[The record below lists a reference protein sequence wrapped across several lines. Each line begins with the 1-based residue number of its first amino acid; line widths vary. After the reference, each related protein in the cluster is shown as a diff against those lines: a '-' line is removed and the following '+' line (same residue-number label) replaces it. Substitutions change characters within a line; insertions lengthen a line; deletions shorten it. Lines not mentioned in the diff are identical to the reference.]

1 MSTVE
6 ESYLVGLIG
15 SGVLV
20 SLTPPLHEHEADAL
34 GLRYLYRPLD
44 LDAIGRTPA
53 QIGELLADGAALGYN
68 GFNITHPCKQ
78 EVVQHLDE
86 LSPAAIAIGAA
97 NTVLIREG
105 RFRGDNT
112 DVSGFAAAMSSGLP
126 GADLKS
132 VVLLGAGGAGAA
144 VSHALL
150 CSGVKQ
156 LVIVDIDQ
164 PRAEQRVAEMAAQ
177 FPEATLVASVPDE
190 LPALLPGASG
200 LVNATYTG
208 MHNHP
213 GMPVPVDLLR
223 PDLWVADVVYRPIVT
238 ELVAAASALG
248 CAVLD
253 GGYMA
258 TAQAADTF
266 QLITG
271 IEPDRDRMRAHFL
284 ELIAQGR

>member
-53 QIGELLADGAALGYN
+53 QIGELLAEGAALGYN
-68 GFNITHPCKQ
+68 GFNVTHPCKQ
-78 EVVQHLDE
+78 EVVEHLDE
-86 LSPAAIAIGAA
+86 LSPAATAIGAA

-126 GADLKS
+126 DADLES

-150 CSGVKQ
+150 SSGVMQ

-190 LPALLPGASG
+190 LPALLPGVSG

-213 GMPVPVDLLR
+213 GMPVPVGLLR
-223 PDLWVADVVYRPIVT
+223 PDLWVADIVYRPIVT

-266 QLITG
+266 RLITG

>member
-44 LDAIGRTPA
+44 LDTIGRTPA
-53 QIGELLADGAALGYN
+53 QIGELLADGAALGYS

-86 LSPAAIAIGAA
+86 LSPAATAIGAA

-150 CSGVKQ
+150 SSVVKQ

-177 FPEATLVASVPDE
+177 FPEAT
-190 LPALLPGASG
+190 
-200 LVNATYTG
+200 
-208 MHNHP
+208 
-213 GMPVPVDLLR
+213 
-223 PDLWVADVVYRPIVT
+223 
-238 ELVAAASALG
+238 
-248 CAVLD
+248 
-253 GGYMA
+253 
-258 TAQAADTF
+258 
-266 QLITG
+266 
-271 IEPDRDRMRAHFL
+271 
-284 ELIAQGR
+284 

>member
-53 QIGELLADGAALGYN
+53 QIGELLAEGAALGYN
-68 GFNITHPCKQ
+68 GFNVTHPCKQ
-78 EVVQHLDE
+78 EVVEHLDE
-86 LSPAAIAIGAA
+86 LSPAATAIGAA

-126 GADLKS
+126 DADLES

-150 CSGVKQ
+150 SSGVKQ

-190 LPALLPGASG
+190 LPALLPGVSG

-213 GMPVPVDLLR
+213 GMPVPVGLLR
-223 PDLWVADVVYRPIVT
+223 PDLWVADIVYRPIVT

-266 QLITG
+266 RLITG

>member
-53 QIGELLADGAALGYN
+53 QIGELLAEGAALGYN
-68 GFNITHPCKQ
+68 GFNVTHPCKQ
-78 EVVQHLDE
+78 EVVKHLDE
-86 LSPAAIAIGAA
+86 LSPAATAIGAA

-126 GADLKS
+126 DADLES

-150 CSGVKQ
+150 SSGAKH

-164 PRAEQRVAEMAAQ
+164 LRAEQRVAEMAAQ

-190 LPALLPGASG
+190 LPALLPGVSG

-213 GMPVPVDLLR
+213 GMPVPVGLLR
-223 PDLWVADVVYRPIVT
+223 PDLWVADIVYRPIVT

-266 QLITG
+266 RLITR